1 MSVLKA
7 RFDNMQSS
15 EVPNFVSELTTF
27 FLCAL
32 ELRSNWNARKLENEV
47 ITVHEEIVKKT
58 LGRQGLVEIDTVQLR
73 TRIWGLVILS
83 NFGFGC
89 KI

>member
-32 ELRSNWNARKLENEV
+32 ELRSNWNGKKLEIEV
-47 ITVHEEIVKKT
+47 ITVYE
-58 LGRQGLVEIDTVQLR
+58 
-73 TRIWGLVILS
+73 TRLK
-83 NFGFGC
+83 N
-89 KI
+89 